1 MPINRRRPHG
11 QSIRFIAA
19 LQNEAGIIA
28 NARRRRNGICAMCGR
43 PTSQWYGAP
52 HKAYDAVK
60 NNRTGSETMN
70 GAEVIA
76 DILKRE
82 GTEFLSCYPRN
93 PVIEPCAALD
103 IRPILCRQ
111 ERVGVGIADGFSRIK
126 RGKRNGVFAAQA
138 GPGIE
143 NAFPGVAQAFSEN
156 VPLLV
161 VSGGMPLARQYSR
174 PVFRAAEVFRPV
186 TKWSALAHSVQELPD
201 LLRRSYH
208 AMRSGKAGP
217 VLIEVPDEVF
227 TAEYNGTVDY
237 VPVPVQRAA
246 PDPDAIK
253 KAVEML
259 LAAKHPVL
267 WAGQGVHYAEA
278 SAQLAALAEM
288 LPAPV
293 VATNPGKSAIPD
305 SHPLAL
311 GASTRSRSKPF
322 ADFLNRADL
331 VVAIGSSLT
340 ITNFGPAVPPGK
352 TIIHSSN
359 DAADINKEY
368 RADHAVVG
376 DAALVIDAL
385 IAELARKRSGSGG
398 NALAALKEDIAAGKK
413 AWRDEWSKHLD
424 SGETPINQY
433 RVIRDMMRTLDRDNV
448 IITHDSGSPREQLL
462 PFWETTSAGSYMG
475 WGKSTQLG
483 YGLGITMGAKLAAP
497 KKLCINVM
505 GDAAIGMT
513 GMDIETAAR
522 NRIGILTVVFNN
534 GVMAAERDVLKL
546 SAKKYGALTVSG
558 NYTKVA
564 QGLNVDAT
572 RVEKPA
578 DIVPALKD
586 AVAVTETG
594 APFLLEFVVKEG
606 YDFSRYA

>member
-1 MPINRRRPHG
+1 
-11 QSIRFIAA
+11 
-19 LQNEAGIIA
+19 
-28 NARRRRNGICAMCGR
+28 
-43 PTSQWYGAP
+43 
-52 HKAYDAVK
+52 
-60 NNRTGSETMN
+60 MN
-70 GAEVIA
+70 GAAVIA
-76 DILKRE
+76 ETLKRE

-93 PVIEPCAALD
+93 PLIEASAALD

-111 ERVGVGIADGFSRIK
+111 ERVGVGIADGYSRIK
-126 RGKRNGVFAAQA
+126 RGQRNGVFAAQA

-161 VSGGMPLARQYSR
+161 IAGGMPLERQYVR
-174 PVFRAAEVFRPV
+174 PVFRAANVFRPV

-201 LLRRSYH
+201 LMRRAYH

-227 TAEYNGTVDY
+227 TAEYEGPLDY
-237 VPVPVQRAA
+237 APLPLQRAA
-246 PDPDAIK
+246 PDPAAVK
-253 KAVEML
+253 KAAEML
-259 LAAKHPVL
+259 LAAKQPLL

-278 SAQLAALAEM
+278 SEQLAALAEL

-293 VATNPGKSAIPD
+293 VATNPGKSAIAE

-311 GASTRSRSKPF
+311 GAATRSRSKMF
-322 ADFLNRADL
+322 ADFMGRADL
-331 VVAIGSSLT
+331 ILAIGSSLT
-340 ITNFGPAVPPGK
+340 VTNFGPAVPPDK
-352 TIIHSSN
+352 TIIHSTN
-359 DAADINKEY
+359 DPSDINKEY
-368 RADHAVVG
+368 RADHALVG
-376 DAALVIDAL
+376 HAALVIDAL
-385 IAELARKRSGSGG
+385 ITELSRRKSGSGD
-398 NALAALKEDIAAGKK
+398 NALAALKADIAAGKK
-413 AWRDEWSKHLD
+413 AWLDEWSKHLSSD
-424 SGETPINQY
+424 EIPINQY
-433 RVIRDMMRTLDRDNV
+433 RVIRDLMRTLDRDNV

-462 PFWETTSAGSYMG
+462 PFWETTVPGSYMG

-497 KKLCINVM
+497 KKLCVNVM

-522 NRIGILTVVFNN
+522 NRIAILTVVFNN

-546 SAKKYGALTVSG
+546 STKKYGALTVSG
-558 NYTKVA
+558 NYAKVA
-564 QGLNVDAT
+564 EGLNVAST

-578 DIVPALKD
+578 AIVPAIKD
-586 AVAVTETG
+586 AVIVTESG

-606 YDFSRYA
+606 YDFSRYS

>member
-1 MPINRRRPHG
+1 
-11 QSIRFIAA
+11 
-19 LQNEAGIIA
+19 
-28 NARRRRNGICAMCGR
+28 
-43 PTSQWYGAP
+43 
-52 HKAYDAVK
+52 
-60 NNRTGSETMN
+60 MN

-76 DILKRE
+76 EILKRE

-111 ERVGVGIADGFSRIK
+111 ERVGVGIADGYSRIK
-126 RGKRNGVFAAQA
+126 RGKKNGVFAAQA

-156 VPLLV
+156 VPLLIV
-161 VSGGMPLARQYSR
+161 AGGLALDRQYMR
-174 PVFRAAEVFRPV
+174 PTFRAADVFRPV
-186 TKWSALAHSVQELPD
+186 TKWSALAHSAQELPD
-201 LLRRSYH
+201 LFRRGYQ

-227 TAEYNGTVDY
+227 NAEFKGELDY
-237 VPVPVQRAA
+237 TPVPVQRAA
-246 PDPDAIK
+246 PDPAAIK

-259 LAAKHPVL
+259 LAAKHPLL

-278 SAQLAALAEM
+278 SDRLAALAE
-288 LPAPV
+288 LIPAPV

-305 SHPLAL
+305 AHPLAL
-311 GASTRSRSKPF
+311 GAATRSRSKPF
-322 ADFLNRADL
+322 ADFMRRADL
-331 VVAIGSSLT
+331 VLAIGSSLT
-340 ITNFGPAVPPGK
+340 RTNFGPAVPAGK

-359 DAADINKEY
+359 DAGDINKDY
-368 RADHAVVG
+368 RVEHAVVG

-385 IAELARKRSGSGG
+385 IAELSRVKRGTGG
-398 NALAALKEDIAAGKK
+398 NALADLKEDIAAGNK
-413 AWRDEWSKHLD
+413 AWREEWGKHLNSD
-424 SGETPINQY
+424 EVPINQY

-522 NRIGILTVVFNN
+522 NRIAILTVVFNN

-546 SAKKYGALTVSG
+546 STKKYGALTVSG

-564 QGLNVDAT
+564 EGLNVDAA
-572 RVEKPA
+572 RVDKPA

-594 APFLLEFVVKEG
+594 APFLLEFMVKEG

>member
-1 MPINRRRPHG
+1 
-11 QSIRFIAA
+11 
-19 LQNEAGIIA
+19 
-28 NARRRRNGICAMCGR
+28 
-43 PTSQWYGAP
+43 
-52 HKAYDAVK
+52 
-60 NNRTGSETMN
+60 MN
-70 GAEVIA
+70 GAAVIA
-76 DILKRE
+76 EILKRE

-93 PVIEPCAALD
+93 PLIEASAALD

-156 VPLLV
+156 VPLLIIA
-161 VSGGMPLARQYSR
+161 GGMPLARQYVQ
-174 PVFRAAEVFRPV
+174 PVFRAATVFRPV

-201 LLRRSYH
+201 LMRRAYH

-227 TAEYNGTVDY
+227 TAEYQGRLDY
-237 VPVPVQRAA
+237 APVPVQRAA
-246 PDPDAIK
+246 PDPA
-253 KAVEML
+253 AVKEAAEML
-259 LAAKHPVL
+259 LAAKQPLL

-278 SAQLAALAEM
+278 SEQLAALAEL

-293 VATNPGKSAIPD
+293 VATNPGKSAIAD

-311 GASTRSRSKPF
+311 GAATRSRSKMF
-322 ADFLNRADL
+322 ADFMARADL
-331 VVAIGSSLT
+331 ILAIGSSLT

-359 DAADINKEY
+359 DPSDINKEY
-368 RADHAVVG
+368 RAHHALVG

-385 IAELARKRSGSGG
+385 IAELSRRKSGNSD
-398 NALAALKEDIAAGKK
+398 NALAALKADIAAGKK
-413 AWRDEWSKHLD
+413 AWLDEWSKHLSSD
-424 SGETPINQY
+424 EIPINQY
-433 RVIRDMMRTLDRDNV
+433 RVIRDLMRTLDRDNV

-462 PFWETTSAGSYMG
+462 PFWETTVPGSYMG

-497 KKLCINVM
+497 KKLCVNVM

-522 NRIGILTVVFNN
+522 NRIAILTVVFNN

-546 SAKKYGALTVSG
+546 STKKYGALTVSG
-558 NYTKVA
+558 NYAKVA
-564 QGLNVDAT
+564 EGLNVASM
-572 RVEKPA
+572 RVDKPA
-578 DIVPALKD
+578 AIVPGIKD
-586 AVAVTETG
+586 AVAVTEAG

-606 YDFSRYA
+606 YDFSRYS

>member
-1 MPINRRRPHG
+1 
-11 QSIRFIAA
+11 
-19 LQNEAGIIA
+19 
-28 NARRRRNGICAMCGR
+28 
-43 PTSQWYGAP
+43 
-52 HKAYDAVK
+52 
-60 NNRTGSETMN
+60 MN
-70 GAEVIA
+70 GAGVIA
-76 DILKRE
+76 EILKRE

-93 PVIEPCAALD
+93 PLIEASAALD

-111 ERVGVGIADGFSRIK
+111 ERVGVGIADGYSRVK

-161 VSGGMPLARQYSR
+161 IAGGMPLERQYVR
-174 PVFRAAEVFRPV
+174 PVFRAANVFQPV

-201 LLRRSYH
+201 LMRRAYH

-227 TAEYNGTVDY
+227 TAEYQGRLDY
-237 VPVPVQRAA
+237 APVPEQRAA
-246 PDPDAIK
+246 PDLAAVK
-253 KAVEML
+253 KAAEML
-259 LAAKHPVL
+259 LAAKQPLL

-278 SAQLAALAEM
+278 SEQLAVLAEL

-293 VATNPGKSAIPD
+293 VATNPGKSAIAD

-311 GASTRSRSKPF
+311 GAATRSRSKMF
-322 ADFLNRADL
+322 ADFMGRADL
-331 VVAIGSSLT
+331 ILAIGSSLT
-340 ITNFGPAVPPGK
+340 VTNFGPAVPPRK

-359 DAADINKEY
+359 DPSDINKEH
-368 RADHAVVG
+368 RADHALVG
-376 DAALVIDAL
+376 DAALVVDAL
-385 IAELARKRSGSGG
+385 ITELSRRKSGNDH
-398 NALAALKEDIAAGKK
+398 NALAALKADIAAGKK
-413 AWRDEWSKHLD
+413 AWLDEWSKHLSSD
-424 SGETPINQY
+424 EVPINQY
-433 RVIRDMMRTLDRDNV
+433 RVIRDLMRTLDRDNV

-462 PFWETTSAGSYMG
+462 PFWETTMPGSYMG

-497 KKLCINVM
+497 KKLCVNVM

-522 NRIGILTVVFNN
+522 NRIAILTVVFNN

-546 SAKKYGALTVSG
+546 STKKYGALTVSG
-558 NYTKVA
+558 NYSKVA
-564 QGLNVDAT
+564 EGLNVASM

-578 DIVPALKD
+578 AIVPAIKN
-586 AVAVTETG
+586 AVAVTESG
-594 APFLLEFVVKEG
+594 SPFLLEFVVKEG
-606 YDFSRYA
+606 YDFSRYS